1 MENKR
6 LALYFGVDK
15 EVIGVRECLQGWQEG
30 EIITTDGAKTE
41 VYAVFDSTM
50 NNMMIITQMFMK
62 LNTKTSMWCLKNFN
76 EKPEDVDDVLDN
88 EELLD
93 YIEFLDL
100 LSVLVCNQWTVKKRE
115 WSEYEK
121 RLDYMEE
128 CVELIA

>member
-76 EKPEDVDDVLDN
+76 ENPEDVDEVLDN
-88 EELLD
+88 EVLLD

-100 LSVLVCNQWTVKKRE
+100 LSVLVCNQCTVKKRE